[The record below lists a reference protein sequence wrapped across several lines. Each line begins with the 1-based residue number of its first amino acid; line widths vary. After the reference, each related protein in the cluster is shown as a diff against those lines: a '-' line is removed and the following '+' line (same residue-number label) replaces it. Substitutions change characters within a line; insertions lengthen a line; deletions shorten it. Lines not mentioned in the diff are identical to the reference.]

1 MTLTTW
7 AGNLTYAAARVHEP
21 RTVEEVQE
29 VVAAARHVR
38 ALGTRHCF
46 NDLADTP
53 HDLVRL
59 DGLDPDAR
67 VDAAARTV
75 TVSAGTRYGTLGQA
89 LHAQGWAL
97 HNLASLPHISVA
109 GAVAT
114 GTHGSGDRSRNLAAA
129 VAGLDLVTAD
139 GSLRHLARGDADF
152 PGAVVALGALGI
164 VVRVTLDVEP
174 TYDVA
179 QEVHTDLP
187 WDAVLEHLDEITGSA
202 DSVSL
207 FTDWAGPAVRQVW
220 RKTRV
225 APGAAYEPRAELF
238 GARPAPGPLH
248 PLPGIDPV
256 NCTQQLGVPGP
267 WHERLPHFRLDFTPS
282 NGDEL
287 QTEYLV
293 PRAHAVEA
301 IEAMRGL
308 APLVAPLLQVAE
320 IRTMAGDDLW
330 LSGAEGGD
338 RVGLHFTWLP
348 RQAEVEAVLPRIEA
362 ALAPFGARPHW
373 GKLFASVGG
382 PGVDPRQLYPRLD
395 DFRALV
401 ARTDPE
407 GTFRNAFVDRHVLA
421 AA

>member
-21 RTVEEVQE
+21 RTVEQVQE
-29 VVAAARHVR
+29 VVAGARRVR

-46 NDLADTP
+46 NTVADTTD
-53 HDLVRL
+53 DLVRL
-59 DGLDPDAR
+59 DGLDPAVE

-75 TVSAGTRYGTLGQA
+75 TVAAGTRYGA
-89 LHAQGWAL
+89 LARELHPRGWAL

-114 GTHGSGDRSRNLAAA
+114 ATHGSGDRSRNLAAA
-129 VAGLDLVTAD
+129 VAGLDLVAAD

-152 PGAVVALGALGI
+152 PGAVVALGALGV

-174 TYDVA
+174 AYDVA
-179 QEVHTDLP
+179 QEVHTDLA

-207 FTDWAGPAVRQVW
+207 FTDWSGAGVRQVW

-225 APGAAYEPRAELF
+225 PAGASYEPRADLF

-267 WHERLPHFRLDFTPS
+267 WHERLPHFRLEFTPS

-287 QTEYLV
+287 QSEYLV
-293 PRAHAVEA
+293 PRAHAVAA
-301 IEAMRGL
+301 IEALRGL
-308 APLVAPLLQVAE
+308 GDLVAPLLQVAE
-320 IRTMAGDDLW
+320 IRTIAGDDLW
-330 LSGAEGGD
+330 LSTAEGGD

-373 GKLFASVGG
+373 GKLFDAVGA
-382 PGVDPRQLYPRLD
+382 PGADPRHLYPRLD

-401 ARTDPE
+401 ARTDAE
-407 GTFRNAFVDRHVLA
+407 GKFRNAFVDRYVLGPA
-421 AA
+421 

>member
-7 AGNLTYAAARVHEP
+7 AGNLTYAATRVHEP

-29 VVAAARHVR
+29 VVAGARRVR

-59 DGLDPDAR
+59 DGLDPD
-67 VDAAARTV
+67 VHLDTTARTV
-75 TVSAGTRYGTLGQA
+75 TVAAGTRYGA
-89 LHAQGWAL
+89 LARVLHPQGWAL
-97 HNLASLPHISVA
+97 HDLASLPHISVA

-114 GTHGSGDRSRNLAAA
+114 ATHGSGDRSPNLAAA
-129 VAGLDLVTAD
+129 VAALDVVTAD
-139 GSLRHLARGDADF
+139 GTVRHLARGDADF
-152 PGAVVALGALGI
+152 PGAVVALGALGV

-187 WDAVLEHLDEITGSA
+187 WDAVLEHLDDVTGSA

-207 FTDWAGPAVRQVW
+207 FTDWVGPTVRQVW
-220 RKTRV
+220 RKTRL
-225 APGAAYEPRAELF
+225 APGAAYEPRADLL

-256 NCTQQLGVPGP
+256 SCTQQLGVPGP
-267 WHERLPHFRLDFTPS
+267 WHERLPHFRLEFTPS

-287 QTEYLV
+287 QSEYLV
-293 PRAHAVEA
+293 PRAHAVAA
-301 IEAMRGL
+301 IEALRALG
-308 APLVAPLLQVAE
+308 PVVAPLLQVAE
-320 IRTMAGDDLW
+320 VRTVAGDDLW
-330 LSGAEGGD
+330 LSSAQGGD

-373 GKLFASVGG
+373 GKLFAEVRPGG
-382 PGVDPRQLYPRLD
+382 DPRDLYPHLD

-401 ARTDPE
+401 ARQDPE
-407 GTFRNAFVDRHVLA
+407 GKFGNAYLTRHVLA
-421 AA
+421 R

>member
-1 MTLTTW
+1 MSLTTW
-7 AGNLTYAAARVHEP
+7 AGNRTYAAARVHEP
-21 RTVEEVQE
+21 RTVEQVQE

-59 DGLDPDAR
+59 DGLEPD
-67 VDAAARTV
+67 VVLDEQARTV
-75 TVSAGTRYGTLGQA
+75 TVTGGTRYGTLARA
-89 LHAQGWAL
+89 LHPRGWAL

-114 GTHGSGDRSRNLAAA
+114 ATHGSGDRSRNLASA

-139 GSLRHLARGDADF
+139 GSLLHLTRADADLA
-152 PGAVVALGALGI
+152 GAVVGLGALGV

-187 WDAVLEHLDEITGSA
+187 WDAVLEHLDEVTGSA

-207 FTDWAGPAVRQVW
+207 FTDWTGPAVRQVW

-225 APGAAYEPRAELF
+225 PVGGTYEPRTDLL
-238 GARPAPGPLH
+238 GAVPATGPLH

-256 NCTQQLGVPGP
+256 SCTPQLGVPGP
-267 WHERLPHFRLDFTPS
+267 WHERLPHFRLEFTPS

-287 QTEYLV
+287 QSEYLV
-293 PRAHAVEA
+293 PRAHAVDA
-301 IEAMRGL
+301 IEALRALG
-308 APLVAPLLQVAE
+308 PVVAPLLQVAE
-320 IRTMAGDDLW
+320 IRTVAADDLW
-330 LSGAEGGD
+330 LSSAYGGD

-348 RQAEVEAVLPRIEA
+348 RQPEVEALLPRIES

-373 GKLFASVGG
+373 GKLFASVGA
-382 PGVDPRQLYPRLD
+382 PGSDPTDLYPRLA
-395 DFRALV
+395 DFRSLV
-401 ARTDPE
+401 TRLDPTA
-407 GTFRNAFVDRHVLA
+407 TFRNPFVTRHVLGS
-421 AA
+421 

>member
-21 RTVEEVQE
+21 RTVEQVQE
-29 VVAAARHVR
+29 VVAGARRVR

-46 NDLADTP
+46 NTVADTP
-53 HDLVRL
+53 DDLVRL
-59 DGLDPDAR
+59 DGLDPAVE

-75 TVSAGTRYGTLGQA
+75 TVAAGTRYGA
-89 LHAQGWAL
+89 LARELHPQGWAL

-114 GTHGSGDRSRNLAAA
+114 ATHGSGDRSPNLAAA

-152 PGAVVALGALGI
+152 PGAVVGLGALGV

-174 TYDVA
+174 TYEVA

-187 WDAVLEHLDEITGSA
+187 WDAVLEHLDDVTGSA

-207 FTDWAGPAVRQVW
+207 FTDWTGPAVRQVW

-225 APGAAYEPRAELF
+225 ATGATYEPRADLF

-267 WHERLPHFRLDFTPS
+267 WHERLPHFRLEFTPS

-287 QTEYLV
+287 QSEYLV
-293 PRAHAVEA
+293 PRAHAVAA

-308 APLVAPLLQVAE
+308 GDLVAPLLQVSE
-320 IRTMAGDDLW
+320 VRTIAGDDLW
-330 LSGAEGGD
+330 LSTAEGGD

-373 GKLFASVGG
+373 GKLFDSVGAAG
-382 PGVDPRQLYPRLD
+382 SDPRDLYPRLD
-395 DFRALV
+395 DFRSLV
-401 ARTDPE
+401 ARTDAD
-407 GTFRNAFVDRHVLA
+407 GKFRNAFVDRHVLGLA
-421 AA
+421 

>member
-59 DGLDPDAR
+59 DGLDPAVE

-75 TVSAGTRYGTLGQA
+75 TVSGGTRYGA
-89 LHAQGWAL
+89 LARELHPRGWAL

-114 GTHGSGDRSRNLAAA
+114 ATHGSGDRSRNLAAA

-139 GSLRHLARGDADF
+139 GTLRHLARGDADF
-152 PGAVVALGALGI
+152 DGAVVALGALGV

-207 FTDWAGPAVRQVW
+207 FTDWSAAGVRQVW

-225 APGAAYEPRAELF
+225 DPGAAYEPRADLF

-267 WHERLPHFRLDFTPS
+267 WHERLPHFRLEFTPS

-287 QTEYLV
+287 QSEYLV
-293 PRAHAVEA
+293 PRAHAVAA
-301 IEAMRGL
+301 IEALRGL
-308 APLVAPLLQVAE
+308 GDLVAPLLQVAE
-320 IRTMAGDDLW
+320 IRTIAGDDLW
-330 LSGAEGGD
+330 LSTAEGGD

-362 ALAPFGARPHW
+362 ALAPLGDRPHW
-373 GKLFASVGG
+373 GKLFDAVGG
-382 PGVDPRQLYPRLD
+382 PGADPRELYPRLD

-407 GTFRNAFVDRHVLA
+407 GTFRNAFVDRHVLGLG
-421 AA
+421 

>member
-1 MTLTTW
+1 MTLSTW
-7 AGNLTYAAARVHEP
+7 AGNRTYAAARVHEP
-21 RTVEEVQE
+21 RTVEQVQE
-29 VVAAARHVR
+29 VVAGARHVR

-46 NDLADTP
+46 NDLADTE

-59 DGLDPDAR
+59 DGLDPDVR

-75 TVSAGTRYGTLGQA
+75 TVSAGTRYGA
-89 LHAQGWAL
+89 LAQVLHPRGWAL
-97 HNLASLPHISVA
+97 HDLASLPHISVA

-114 GTHGSGDRSRNLAAA
+114 ATHGSGDRSRNLSAA
-129 VAGLDLVTAD
+129 VAALDLVTAD

-152 PGAVVALGALGI
+152 PGAVVALGALGV

-174 TYDVA
+174 AYDVA

-187 WDAVLEHLDEITGSA
+187 WDAVLERFDEVTSSA

-220 RKTRV
+220 RKTRL
-225 APGAAYEPRAELF
+225 APGAGYERRGDLL
-238 GARPAPGPLH
+238 GARPATAPLH

-256 NCTQQLGVPGP
+256 SCTEQLGVPGP
-267 WHERLPHFRLDFTPS
+267 WHERLPHFRLAFTPS

-287 QTEYLV
+287 QSEYLV
-293 PRAHAVEA
+293 PRVHAVAA
-301 IEAMRGL
+301 IDALRALG
-308 APLVAPLLQVAE
+308 PRVAPLLQVAE
-320 IRTMAGDDLW
+320 VRTIAADDLW
-330 LSGAEGGD
+330 LSTASGDD

-348 RQAEVEAVLPRIEA
+348 RQPEVEAVLPRVEA

-373 GKLFASVGG
+373 GKLFAALGE
-382 PGVDPRQLYPRLD
+382 PGSDPRALYPRLD

-401 ARTDPE
+401 ERTDPA
-407 GTFRNAFVDRHVLA
+407 GTFRNAFVERHVLRA
-421 AA
+421 

>member
-21 RTVEEVQE
+21 RTVEQVQE
-29 VVAAARHVR
+29 VVAGARRVR

-46 NDLADTP
+46 NAVADTTD
-53 HDLVRL
+53 DLVRL
-59 DGLDPDAR
+59 DGLDPAVE
-67 VDAAARTV
+67 VDAGARTV
-75 TVSAGTRYGTLGQA
+75 TVAAGTRYGA
-89 LHAQGWAL
+89 LARELHPQGWAL

-114 GTHGSGDRSRNLAAA
+114 ATHGSGDRSRNLAAA

-139 GSLRHLARGDADF
+139 GALRHLARGDADF
-152 PGAVVALGALGI
+152 PGAVVALGALGV

-207 FTDWAGPAVRQVW
+207 FTDWAGPGVRQVW

-225 APGAAYEPRAELF
+225 APGTTYEPRGDLF
-238 GARPAPGPLH
+238 GARPATGPLH

-267 WHERLPHFRLDFTPS
+267 WHERLPHFRLEFTPS

-287 QTEYLV
+287 QSEYLV
-293 PRAHAVEA
+293 PRAHAVAA
-301 IEAMRGL
+301 IEALRGL
-308 APLVAPLLQVAE
+308 GDLVAPLLQVAE
-320 IRTMAGDDLW
+320 IRTVAGDDLW
-330 LSGAEGGD
+330 LSTAEGGD

-373 GKLFASVGG
+373 GKLFDAVGA
-382 PGVDPRQLYPRLD
+382 PGADPTDLYPRLA
-395 DFRALV
+395 DFRAL
-401 ARTDPE
+401 ASRTDPD
-407 GTFRNAFVDRHVLA
+407 GTFRNAFVDRYVLGG
-421 AA
+421 

>member
-1 MTLTTW
+1 MSLTTW
-7 AGNLTYAAARVHEP
+7 AGNRTYAAARVHEP

-29 VVAAARHVR
+29 VVAGARRVR

-46 NDLADTP
+46 NDLADTE

-59 DGLDPDAR
+59 DALDPDVR

-75 TVSAGTRYGTLGQA
+75 TVAAGTRYGTLARA

-114 GTHGSGDRSRNLAAA
+114 ATHGSGDRSRNLAAA

-139 GSLRHLARGDADF
+139 GSLRRLTRADPDLA
-152 PGAVVALGALGI
+152 GAVVGLGALGV

-187 WDAVLEHLDEITGSA
+187 WEAVAEHLDEITGSA

-207 FTDWAGPAVRQVW
+207 FTDWTGPAVNQVW
-220 RKTRV
+220 RKTRL
-225 APGAAYEPRAELF
+225 APGATHEPRADLF
-238 GARPAPGPLH
+238 GARPATGPLH

-267 WHERLPHFRLDFTPS
+267 WHERLPHFRLEFTPS

-287 QTEYLV
+287 QSEYLV
-293 PRAHAVEA
+293 PRERAVEA
-301 IEAMRGL
+301 IAVLRALG
-308 APLVAPLLQVAE
+308 PVVAPLLQVAE
-320 IRTMAGDDLW
+320 IRTVAADDLW
-330 LSGAEGGD
+330 LSSAYGGD

-348 RQAEVEAVLPRIEA
+348 RQPEVEAVLPRIEA
-362 ALAPFGARPHW
+362 ALAPLGARPHW
-373 GKLFASVGG
+373 GKLFASVGV
-382 PGVDPRQLYPRLD
+382 PGSDPRDLYPRLD
-395 DFRALV
+395 DFRALA
-401 ARTDPE
+401 ARLDPE

-421 AA
+421 G